1 MKTISKIFMALA
13 VLVAYSCATDLTDDL
28 GVQLGSG
35 AGQTTITL
43 SLEESR
49 TQLGA
54 EADGVYPLYWSE
66 GDCISVNGVTSEAL
80 TAEQAGQA
88 AATFTVNVVADNYN
102 ITYPA
107 TADGQVL
114 FAENQLHTTNNTFGN
129 GVSTMYAT
137 CAKGDGIKLSH
148 LTGILKIGLVGSET
162 LTHAQISTID
172 RAPIAGPFAI
182 DFESGKV
189 TATET
194 SKSIINYSFGEG
206 VTLSSE
212 PTYIHVAVPAGVYD
226 ELYVTLYDNAGGVM
240 YATVQAGDKKPLSV
254 GKLREFSNDINYA
267 ATNKVVVIKSFEDLK
282 AFAAVAAETTTDV
295 VLANDIEVTE
305 AWTPIEGYT
314 GTVFGHGY
322 AIKGLNAPL
331 FGTTSASFNGLHL
344 EGVAIN
350 ETANPNVGA
359 LARTIVATDTATPT
373 IENCSAEGSLTVNC
387 TEYAKKEDVFGEFAI
402 GGLVG
407 RVEGASISDCHS
419 NIAID
424 VKQVVATANTAVIY
438 PSIAGVVGLV
448 DGANLSNLES
458 NGTITAVIAKCA
470 SVTSNY
476 GNILVPYIAGVA
488 GYITT
493 TNNTCK
499 VANLTN
505 RGNITISEGYFGKGI
520 ATTDDTIGYD
530 DIDPCLGGV
539 VGYLEAAEA
548 TSLVNHGAISYAK
561 GASYFHYIGGVV
573 GMSGE
578 KVNMTAFHNHGKIS
592 IPNTVSIAC
601 LHCAGVVAHMR
612 NDGTLS
618 DSSNNATVEV
628 KSKNVS
634 TSSKTA
640 MRFFRVA
647 GVSAFARGLLSNC
660 DNNGGV
666 TCDTTI
672 ETANNWQAVAV
683 GGVVAVAYTSP
694 VTDCTNNG
702 RILAKFSG
710 VKAGNDDASMRV
722 TLGGVVA
729 IASVPCQNVT
739 NNADL
744 ETWNNHHTLYM
755 GGVVGDM
762 NYSGTGYAENGGYH
776 NNGAVIVRAATTLN
790 HKAVIGGCVGYA
802 AGKLNNV
809 NNNNVNGFSFKA
821 ITNVNDHSYIG
832 GCVGW
837 SKGVVSN
844 ATNAAHIA
852 IPVGS
857 ALPKMVCLGGIV
869 GKADGSVLTATNN
882 GNISIGASTGDPVS
896 IGTSCYGGIVGKSDM
911 AAADGAIKD
920 ATNNGALS
928 LYLNCS
934 GTSHIGGILGQADAD
949 DITAIDTAN
958 NHGAITLNNSGT
970 GAIYAAG
977 ISSYLYKGG
986 KDLTNHAT
994 AAIDITTN
1002 STGSTYVSGIGG
1014 YVKANSSNFLNQGN
1028 ITINGTAK
1036 GLTLIAGISA
1046 NAAAAVSLTG
1056 IKNEGDITFN
1066 ADVVFNADQD
1076 LRIGGLQ
1083 ADSNLAQTW
1092 TDCYNKGDITV
1103 TKEVNV
1109 TAGTKSKYMFIGG
1122 LSGALRS
1129 VAQTYKN
1136 CYNSGNITVEEG
1148 ASIVKGPYT
1157 GGCFGYV
1164 NTSPVIDATDG
1175 VRNIGTI
1182 KVLNGATA
1190 TTNNYVGGIVGYN
1203 SKPVTHAQCFCD
1215 IVAPSVKGVG
1225 MITGVSY
1232 TAGYAANSKLGG
1244 RIAKEL
1250 ANGEP
1255 VYKTLAADK
1264 VIVEGSNDEDGYFS
1278 YEDTNFIPFWTVIYG
1293 VWDDASKDNTDG
1305 CQYLA
1310 EIKL

>member
-1 MKTISKIFMALA
+1 MTS
-13 VLVAYSCATDLTDDL
+13 
-28 GVQLGSG
+28 
-35 AGQTTITL
+35 ITL
-43 SLEESR
+43 SLEEAR
-49 TQLGA
+49 TQLGD
-54 EADGVYPLYWSE
+54 EVDGYYPLLWSE
-66 GDCISVNGVTSEAL
+66 GDQISVNGVASQPL
-80 TAEQAGQA
+80 TADQAGQA
-88 AATFTVNVVADNYN
+88 SATFTVPVVADNYT
-102 ITYPA
+102 IAYPA
-107 TADGQVL
+107 AGEGQVL
-114 FAENQLHTTNNTFGN
+114 FAENQVHTANNTFGN
-129 GVSTMYAT
+129 GVTTMYAK
-137 CAKGDGIKLSH
+137 CAAGEPVQLHH
-148 LTGILKIGLVGSET
+148 LTAILKIGVSGEAT

-172 RAPIAGPFAI
+172 RTPIAGEFTVEGEG
-182 DFESGKV
+182 DLYV
-189 TATET
+189 TPA
-194 SKSIINYSFGEG
+194 SKSVINYSFGDGLQLTGE
-206 VTLSSE
+206 TQYL
-212 PTYIHVAVPAGVYD
+212 HVAVPAGRYD
-226 ELYVTLYDNAGGVM
+226 ELYVTLYDSNNGVM
-240 YATVQAGDKKPLSV
+240 YATVKADETNPLAA
-254 GKLREFSNDINYA
+254 GKLRKFSNSINYK
-267 ATNKVVVIKSFEDLK
+267 ATDKVVVIKDFADLK
-282 AFAAVAAETTTDV
+282 AFAAVAAETTANV

-305 AWTPIEGYT
+305 AWTPIEGYA
-314 GTVFGHGY
+314 GTVLGHGY
-322 AIKGLNAPL
+322 AIKGLTAPL
-331 FGTTSASFNGLHL
+331 FGTTSASFKGLHL
-344 EGVAIN
+344 EGVNIV
-350 ETANPNVGA
+350 ETTTPNVGA
-359 LARTIVATDTATPT
+359 LARAIVATDTVSPT

-387 TEYAKKEDVFGEFAI
+387 TEYAKKEDVYSEFAI

-407 RVEGASISDCHS
+407 RVEGASISDCQS

-438 PSIAGVVGLV
+438 PSIAGIVGLV
-448 DGANLSNLES
+448 DSFDRSDSSVVASNLNNLES
-458 NGTITAVIAKCA
+458 KGTITATIAKCA

-488 GYITT
+488 GYFTT
-493 TNNTCK
+493 ANNTCK

-505 RGNITISEGYFGKGI
+505 RGNITISEGYFGRGI
-520 ATTDDTIGYD
+520 ATTDDTIGYE
-530 DIDPCLGGV
+530 DIDSCLGGV
-539 VGYLEAAEA
+539 VGYLEATEA
-548 TSLVNHGAISYAK
+548 ASLVNHGAISYAK

-578 KVNMTAFHNHGKIS
+578 KVVMTAFHNHGAIS
-592 IPNTVSIAC
+592 IPNTVAIAC
-601 LHCAGVVAHMR
+601 LHCAGIVAHMR
-612 NDGTLS
+612 NNASLA

-634 TSSKTA
+634 TSSESA

-683 GGVVAVAYTSP
+683 GGVVAVAYTKP

-710 VKAGNDDASMRV
+710 VKAGNDDASKRI

-729 IASVPCQNVT
+729 IASIPCQNVT
-739 NNADL
+739 NNANL

-762 NYSGTGYAENGGYH
+762 NYSGTDYAENGGYH

-802 AGKLNNV
+802 AGKLDNV

-821 ITNVNDHSYIG
+821 ITNINDHSYIG

-852 IPVGS
+852 IPTGS

-882 GNISIGASTGDPVS
+882 GNISIGASTGDPVT

-949 DITAIDTAN
+949 DITAIDTADN
-958 NHGAITLNNSGT
+958 YGAITLNNSGT

-1028 ITINGTAK
+1028 ITINGFAK

-1056 IKNEGDITFN
+1056 MKNEGDITFN
-1066 ADVVFNADQD
+1066 ADVIYNADQD

-1083 ADSNLAQTW
+1083 ADSNTVQTW

-1103 TKEVNV
+1103 TKDVNV

-1122 LSGALRS
+1122 LSAALRS

-1164 NTSPVIDATDG
+1164 NTSPEIDATDG

-1182 KVLNGATA
+1182 KVLNGTTA

-1203 SKPVTHAQCFCD
+1203 SKAVANAQCFCD
-1215 IVAPSVKGVG
+1215 IVAPSVKGAG
-1225 MITGVSY
+1225 MITGIAY
-1232 TAGYAANSKLGG
+1232 TSGYAANSKLGG
-1244 RIAKEL
+1244 RIATALKDGQPDFYDVVEVMPETEYD
-1250 ANGEP
+1250 ANGDP
-1255 VYKTLAADK
+1255 MP
-1264 VIVEGSNDEDGYFS
+1264 IEGNLV
-1278 YEDTNFIPFWTVIYG
+1278 PFWSVIYG
-1293 VWDDASKDNTDG
+1293 NAWADASESNCDSCSYISSLTI
-1305 CQYLA
+1305 
-1310 EIKL
+1310 E

>member
-1 MKTISKIFMALA
+1 MKNLTKIFMAIVALMAFSCTTDTTETLVNQGEGNLA
-13 VLVAYSCATDLTDDL
+13 
-28 GVQLGSG
+28 
-35 AGQTTITL
+35 TITL
-43 SLEESR
+43 SLEEAR
-49 TQLGA
+49 TQLGDEA
-54 EADGVYPLYWSE
+54 EGHYPLLWSE
-66 GDCISVNGVTSEAL
+66 GDQISVNGVASQPL
-80 TAEQAGQA
+80 TAAQAGQA
-88 AATFTVNVVADNYN
+88 SATFSVPVVADNYN
-102 ITYPA
+102 IAYPA
-107 TADGQVL
+107 ASEGQVL
-114 FAENQLHTTNNTFGN
+114 FAENQVHTANNTFGS
-129 GVSTMYAT
+129 GVTTMYAK
-137 CAKGDGIKLSH
+137 CAAGAPVQLQH
-148 LTGILKIGLVGSET
+148 LTAILKIGIVGEAT

-172 RAPIAGPFAI
+172 RAPIAGAFAI
-182 DFESGKV
+182 DEEGAVSA
-189 TATET
+189 TAS
-194 SKSIINYSFGEG
+194 SKNVINYSFGDGLQLTGEAQ
-206 VTLSSE
+206 
-212 PTYIHVAVPAGVYD
+212 YIHVAVPAGEYN
-226 ELYVTLYDNAGGVM
+226 ELYITLYDNAYGVM
-240 YATVQAGDKKPLSV
+240 YATVKADETKPLV
-254 GKLREFSNDINYA
+254 AGKLRKFSNSVNYA
-267 ATNKVVVIKSFEDLK
+267 ATDKVVVINDYADLK
-282 AFAAVAAETTTDV
+282 AFAAVAAETTANV
-295 VLANDIEVTE
+295 VLTNDIEVTE
-305 AWTPIEGYT
+305 DWTPIEGYA
-314 GTVFGHGY
+314 GTIFGHGY
-322 AIKGLNAPL
+322 AIKGLNVPL
-331 FGTTSASFNGLHL
+331 FGTTSASFKGLHL
-344 EGVAIN
+344 EGVNIV
-350 ETANPNVGA
+350 ETTTPNVGA
-359 LARTIVATDTATPT
+359 LARAIVATDTVSPT
-373 IENCSAEGSLTVNC
+373 IEHCSAEGSLTVNC
-387 TEYAKKEDVFGEFAI
+387 TEYAKEEDVYGEFAI

-407 RVEGASISDCHS
+407 RVKGASISDCQS

-458 NGTITAVIAKCA
+458 KGTITATIAKCA

-488 GYITT
+488 GYFTT
-493 TNNTCK
+493 ANSTCK

-520 ATTDDTIGYD
+520 STTDDTIGYD

-578 KVNMTAFHNHGKIS
+578 KVNMTAFHNHGAIS
-592 IPNTVSIAC
+592 IPNTIAIAC

-612 NDGTLS
+612 NNASLA

-634 TSSKTA
+634 TSSPSA

-660 DNNGGV
+660 NNNGGV

-683 GGVVAVAYTSP
+683 GGVVAVAYTKP

-710 VKAGNDDASMRV
+710 VKAGNDDASKRI

-729 IASVPCQNVT
+729 IASIPCQNVT
-739 NNADL
+739 NNANL

-762 NYSGTGYAENGGYH
+762 NYSGTDYAENGGYH

-802 AGKLNNV
+802 ASKLNNV

-821 ITNVNDHSYIG
+821 ITNINDHSYIG

-852 IPVGS
+852 IPTGS

-882 GNISIGASTGDPVS
+882 GNISIGASTGDPVT

-911 AAADGAIKD
+911 TADDGAIKN

-934 GTSHIGGILGQADAD
+934 GTSHIGGILGQADSD
-949 DITAIDTAN
+949 DITAIDTADN
-958 NHGAITLNNSGT
+958 YGAITLNNSGT
-970 GAIYAAG
+970 GAIFAAG

-1002 STGSTYVSGIGG
+1002 STGNTYVSGIGG

-1028 ITINGTAK
+1028 ITINGLAK

-1046 NAAAAVSLTG
+1046 NAAAAISLTG
-1056 IKNEGDITFN
+1056 MKNEGDITFN
-1066 ADVVFNADQD
+1066 ADVIYNAAQD

-1083 ADSNLAQTW
+1083 ADSNTVQTW
-1092 TDCYNKGDITV
+1092 TDCYNKGDITI
-1103 TKEVNV
+1103 TKDVNV
-1109 TAGTKSKYMFIGG
+1109 TAGTESKYMFIGG
-1122 LSGALRS
+1122 LSAALRT

-1190 TTNNYVGGIVGYN
+1190 KANNYVGGIVGYN
-1203 SKPVTHAQCFCD
+1203 SKAVTNAQCFCD

-1225 MITGVSY
+1225 MITGISY
-1232 TAGYAANSKLGG
+1232 TAGFAANSKLGG
-1244 RIAKEL
+1244 RIATTMDGTEPIYYTVVEKEP
-1250 ANGEP
+1250 EP
-1255 VYKTLAADK
+1255 GYDAGGDPMP
-1264 VIVEGSNDEDGYFS
+1264 VEG
-1278 YEDTNFIPFWTVIYG
+1278 NFVSFFKVIYG
-1293 VWDDASKDNTDG
+1293 GTWADASESNCDSCSYISSLTI
-1305 CQYLA
+1305 
-1310 EIKL
+1310 E